1 MPVAIRL
8 SRIGTKHKPFFRVV
22 VVDSRK
28 KRDGEVLENIGTY
41 DAVKGDLVRFE
52 ADRYDEWV
60 KQGAQP
66 SDSAKK
72 LYRSYKKKAA
82 APAQEEKKVEKKV
95 AKKAAPKKVAK
106 EEQAPAKE
114 KTSQE

>member
-8 SRIGTKHKPFFRVV
+8 SRIGSKHKPFFRMV

-41 DAVKGDLVRFE
+41 DAVKGELVRFE
-52 ADRYDEWV
+52 SERFDAWV

-66 SDSAKK
+66 SDTAKK
-72 LYRSYKKKAA
+72 LYRFFKKKSAS
-82 APAQEEKKVEKKV
+82 PVQPKKVEKV
-95 AKKAAPKKVAK
+95 AKKAAPKKVSPKKETPK
-106 EEQAPAKE
+106 EETTP
-114 KTSQE
+114 QE

>member
-28 KRDGEVLENIGTY
+28 KRDGAVLENIGTY
-41 DAVKGDLVRFE
+41 DALKGELIRFE
-52 ADRYDEWV
+52 AERYDAWV

-72 LYRSYKKKAA
+72 LYRVFKKKSAGI
-82 APAQEEKKVEKKV
+82 EKPKKE
-95 AKKAAPKKVAK
+95 APKESADASK
-106 EEQAPAKE
+106 QAV
-114 KTSQE
+114 